1 MPDSFLKQQ
10 CKKLSVQRKSAVVAL
25 VLPDDS
31 LYPTHLLKVQKC
43 LEGKSFES
51 MDVLLH
57 SGGGDINTAYQ
68 TAEMLRNHSKA
79 FRVIVPIFAKSAA
92 TLLTL
97 AADEIIMGELAELGP
112 LDTQILER
120 QKGSRKYTSA
130 LNPFKSLEQL
140 QSFSFETLDL
150 AVKLFLNRA
159 ALTVDEAI
167 ARAIEFA
174 ANVSTPLYSKL
185 DIEKLGEYSRALA
198 VGKEYGERLLR
209 RYTKWKHDD
218 EARTNVLDKLVR
230 GYPSHDYIIDF
241 KEMQELGFEVRN
253 PSEEEKPLIDAIA
266 HYLVDTSAT
275 EIFCVCEPVQE
286 PTDGKGESAKQK
298 EASNAEAKSVG

>member
-10 CKKLSVQRKSAVVAL
+10 SRKLSTQRKSAVVAL
-25 VLPDDS
+25 VLPNDS
-31 LYPTHLLKVQKC
+31 LHPTHLLKVQKS

-68 TAEMLRNHSKA
+68 IAEMLRNHSKE
-79 FRVIVPIFAKSAA
+79 FRVIVPIYAKSAA
-92 TLLTL
+92 TLFTL
-97 AADEIIMGELAELGP
+97 AADEIIMGELAEPGP

-120 QKGSRKYTSA
+120 QKGSRKYNSA

-140 QSFSFETLDL
+140 QSFSFETLDI
-150 AVKLFLNRA
+150 AVKLFLSRA

-167 ARAIEFA
+167 GRAIEFA
-174 ANVSTPLYSKL
+174 ASVSTPLYSKL

-198 VGKEYGERLLR
+198 VGKEYGERLLK
-209 RYTKWKHDD
+209 RYTKWKDDD
-218 EARTNVLDKLVR
+218 EGRTNVLDKLVR
-230 GYPSHDYIIDF
+230 GYPSHDYIIDY

-253 PSEEEKPLIDAIA
+253 PSEEGKPLIDAIA
-266 HYLVDTSAT
+266 HHLVDSNTS
-275 EIFCVCEPVQE
+275 EIFCVCEPTQQ
-286 PTDGKGESAKQK
+286 PTDGKSESAKQK
-298 EASNAEAKSVG
+298 ETTNA